1 MGGNSEDC
9 LDHLR
14 KIEKELAPK
23 SIPLNPDSTKWVDP
37 DIIKRV
43 EEALARKLAE
53 KKNKA

>member
-23 SIPLNPDSTKWVDP
+23 SIPLNPDS
-37 DIIKRV
+37 IKRV
-43 EEALARKLAE
+43 EEALARELAK